1 MGTSGRPE
9 VRGPEVR
16 GPDAQGSDVQG
27 SDVQGSD
34 VQGSD
39 VQGSDVQRSVQRAR
53 HAASQAR
60 RAADARAQRDRLRE
74 TLAREMFARPV
85 RDYAH
90 RNAGRPVRVLR
101 AGFGASPEELG
112 LSQLRDRGYEIT
124 VATVDQAGPGA
135 PSPAPAGDVRLG
147 DLRAVPIVPRSFDIV
162 HCALLLDR
170 IRHVELVLDRFIAA
184 LRPGGFLMLRIR
196 DRDCAIGLLDRRLP
210 RPARRLLQ
218 ARLGV
223 RLEAGDAPAAGRSGP
238 RPLFPAVY
246 ERACSDDG
254 IQEYARMRGL
264 VITQR
269 ETARTWPDG
278 PDRLSRTVAAT
289 GRLIARLTRGRLT
302 DAHDEV
308 LYVIRKPEDH
318 FARIV

>member
-1 MGTSGRPE
+1 
-9 VRGPEVR
+9 
-16 GPDAQGSDVQG
+16 
-27 SDVQGSD
+27 
-34 VQGSD
+34 
-39 VQGSDVQRSVQRAR
+39 VQRAVQRAR

-60 RAADARAQRDRLRE
+60 RAADARAQRDKLRE
-74 TLAREMFARPV
+74 TLVREMFARPV

-101 AGFGASPEELG
+101 AGFGASPDELG

-124 VATVDQAGPGA
+124 VVTVDQAGPGA
-135 PSPAPAGDVRLG
+135 PAPPGDVMLG
-147 DLRAVPIVPRSFDIV
+147 DLRSVPITPRSFDIV

-170 IRHVELVLDRFIAA
+170 IRHVELVLDRLIAA

-196 DRDCAIGLLDRRLP
+196 DRESAIGLLDRRLP
-210 RPARRLLQ
+210 RPARRLLR
-218 ARLGV
+218 ARLDV
-223 RLEAGDAPAAGRSGP
+223 GDAPAAGRPGDPRPGDPGP
-238 RPLFPAVY
+238 DAGRRRGPLPLFPAVY
-246 ERACSDDG
+246 EKACSDRG

-269 ETARTWPDG
+269 ETAQTWPDG
-278 PDRLSRTVAAT
+278 PDRLARTVTAT
-289 GRLIARLTRGRLT
+289 CRLIGRLTRGRLT

-318 FARIV
+318 FARVV

>member
-1 MGTSGRPE
+1 M
-9 VRGPEVR
+9 
-16 GPDAQGSDVQG
+16 
-27 SDVQGSD
+27 
-34 VQGSD
+34 
-39 VQGSDVQRSVQRAR
+39 QRAR

-60 RAADARAQRDRLRE
+60 RAAEARAQRDRLRE
-74 TLAREMFARPV
+74 TLVREMFARPV

-101 AGFGASPEELG
+101 AGFGASPDELG

-124 VATVDQAGPGA
+124 VVTVDQGIPGA
-135 PSPAPAGDVRLG
+135 PVPAPAGDVMTG

-162 HCALLLDR
+162 HCALLLHR
-170 IRHVELVLDRFIAA
+170 IRHVELVLDRLVAA

-210 RPARRLLQ
+210 GPAQRLLR

-223 RLEAGDAPAAGRSGP
+223 GDAPAADRPGP
-238 RPLFPAVY
+238 PSSFPAVY
-246 ERACSDDG
+246 EKACSDRG

-269 ETARTWPDG
+269 EATRTWPDG
-278 PDRLSRTVAAT
+278 PGRLARTVTAT
-289 GRLIARLTRGRLT
+289 CRLIGRLTRGRLT

-318 FARIV
+318 FARVV

>member
-9 VRGPEVR
+9 VQ
-16 GPDAQGSDVQG
+16 DT
-27 SDVQGSD
+27 
-34 VQGSD
+34 
-39 VQGSDVQRSVQRAR
+39 DVQRAVQRAR

-124 VATVDQAGPGA
+124 VVTVDQAGPGA
-135 PSPAPAGDVRLG
+135 PASAPAGDVRLG
-147 DLRAVPIVPRSFDIV
+147 DLRAVPIPPRSFDIV

-218 ARLGV
+218 ARLEV
-223 RLEAGDAPAAGRSGP
+223 RLEGGDAPAPGRPGP

-289 GRLIARLTRGRLT
+289 CRLIARLTRGGLT

>member
-1 MGTSGRPE
+1 
-9 VRGPEVR
+9 
-16 GPDAQGSDVQG
+16 
-27 SDVQGSD
+27 
-34 VQGSD
+34 
-39 VQGSDVQRSVQRAR
+39 VQRAR

-124 VATVDQAGPGA
+124 VATVDQAGPGV
-135 PSPAPAGDVRLG
+135 PSPVPAGDVRLG
-147 DLRAVPIVPRSFDIV
+147 DLRAVPIPPRSFDIV

-223 RLEAGDAPAAGRSGP
+223 RLEAWLGVRLEAGDAPAAGRPGP

-246 ERACSDDG
+246 ERACSDAG

>member
-1 MGTSGRPE
+1 
-9 VRGPEVR
+9 
-16 GPDAQGSDVQG
+16 
-27 SDVQGSD
+27 
-34 VQGSD
+34 
-39 VQGSDVQRSVQRAR
+39 
-53 HAASQAR
+53 
-60 RAADARAQRDRLRE
+60 
-74 TLAREMFARPV
+74 
-85 RDYAH
+85 
-90 RNAGRPVRVLR
+90 VRVLR

-124 VATVDQAGPGA
+124 VVTVDQAGPGA
-135 PSPAPAGDVRLG
+135 PAPAPAGDVRLG
-147 DLRAVPIVPRSFDIV
+147 DLRAVPIPPRSFDIV

-218 ARLGV
+218 ARLEV
-223 RLEAGDAPAAGRSGP
+223 RLEGGDAPAPGRPGP

-269 ETARTWPDG
+269 ETARIWPDG
-278 PDRLSRTVAAT
+278 PDRLSRTVTAT
-289 GRLIARLTRGRLT
+289 CRLIARLTRGGLT

>member
-1 MGTSGRPE
+1 M
-9 VRGPEVR
+9 
-16 GPDAQGSDVQG
+16 
-27 SDVQGSD
+27 
-34 VQGSD
+34 
-39 VQGSDVQRSVQRAR
+39 QRSVQRAR
-53 HAASQAR
+53 QAASQAR
-60 RAADARAQRDRLRE
+60 RAADVRAQRDRLRE
-74 TLAREMFARPV
+74 TRAREMFARPV

-101 AGFGASPEELG
+101 AGFGASLDELG

-124 VATVDQAGPGA
+124 VVTVDQASPGGPA
-135 PSPAPAGDVRLG
+135 SALAGDIRIG
-147 DLRAVPIVPRSFDIV
+147 DLRAVPLLPRSFDIV

-170 IRHVELVLDRFIAA
+170 IRHVELVLDRLIAA

-218 ARLGV
+218 ARLD
-223 RLEAGDAPAAGRSGP
+223 AGDAPAAGRP
-238 RPLFPAVY
+238 ALRPLFRPLFPAVY
-246 ERACSDDG
+246 EQACSDHG

-278 PDRLSRTVAAT
+278 PDRLARTVTAAC
-289 GRLIARLTRGRLT
+289 RLIGRLTRGRLT

-308 LYVIRKPEDH
+308 LYVMRKPEDH
-318 FARIV
+318 FARVV

>member
-1 MGTSGRPE
+1 
-9 VRGPEVR
+9 
-16 GPDAQGSDVQG
+16 
-27 SDVQGSD
+27 
-34 VQGSD
+34 
-39 VQGSDVQRSVQRAR
+39 VQRSVQRAR

-60 RAADARAQRDRLRE
+60 QAADARAQRDRLRE
-74 TLAREMFARPV
+74 TLVLEMFARPV

-90 RNAGRPVRVLR
+90 RKAGRPVRVLR
-101 AGFGASPEELG
+101 AGFGASLDELG

-124 VATVDQAGPGA
+124 VVTVDQAGPGA
-135 PSPAPAGDVRLG
+135 PAPAPAGDVRLG
-147 DLRAVPIVPRSFDIV
+147 DLRAVPIPPRSFDIV

-170 IRHVELVLDRFIAA
+170 IRHVELVLDRLIAA

-210 RPARRLLQ
+210 RPARRLLR
-218 ARLGV
+218 ARLD
-223 RLEAGDAPAAGRSGP
+223 AGDVPAAGRPS
-238 RPLFPAVY
+238 FPAVY
-246 ERACSDDG
+246 EQACSDHG

-289 GRLIARLTRGRLT
+289 CRLIARLTRGGLT

>member
-1 MGTSGRPE
+1 
-9 VRGPEVR
+9 
-16 GPDAQGSDVQG
+16 VQG
-27 SDVQGSD
+27 REGKSAAQ
-34 VQGSD
+34 QPRAER
-39 VQGSDVQRSVQRAR
+39 SDVQRSVQRAR

-60 RAADARAQRDRLRE
+60 QAADARAQRDRLRE

-101 AGFGASPEELG
+101 AGFGASLDELG

-124 VATVDQAGPGA
+124 VVTVDQASPGA
-135 PSPAPAGDVRLG
+135 PALEPAPAPALAPAGDVRIG
-147 DLRAVPIVPRSFDIV
+147 DLRTVPIPPRSFDVV

-170 IRHVELVLDRFIAA
+170 IRHVELVLDRLIAA

-210 RPARRLLQ
+210 RPARRLLRT
-218 ARLGV
+218 RLDVGEV
-223 RLEAGDAPAAGRSGP
+223 PAAGRPGP

-246 ERACSDDG
+246 EQACSDYG

-278 PDRLSRTVAAT
+278 PDRLARTVTAT
-289 GRLIARLTRGRLT
+289 CRLIGRLTRGRLT
-302 DAHDEV
+302 DAHDEL

-318 FARIV
+318 FARVV

>member
-1 MGTSGRPE
+1 MSGRPGL
-9 VRGPEVR
+9 RGPEVR
-16 GPDAQGSDVQG
+16 GPDAQGSEARASEARG

-34 VQGSD
+34 ARSSD
-39 VQGSDVQRSVQRAR
+39 ARGSDVQRSVQRAR

-60 RAADARAQRDRLRE
+60 QAADARAQRDRLRE
-74 TLAREMFARPV
+74 TLARELFARPV
-85 RDYAH
+85 RDCAH

-101 AGFGASPEELG
+101 AGLGASPEELG

-124 VATVDQAGPGA
+124 VVTVDQAAPGA
-135 PSPAPAGDVRLG
+135 PAPAPAGDVRLG
-147 DLRAVPIVPRSFDIV
+147 DLRAVPIPPRSFDIV

-184 LRPGGFLMLRIR
+184 LRPGGYLMLRIR

-218 ARLGV
+218 ARL
-223 RLEAGDAPAAGRSGP
+223 AADDALATGRIAP
-238 RPLFPAVY
+238 RTLFPAVY
-246 ERACSDDG
+246 ERACSDTG

-269 ETARTWPDG
+269 ETTRTWPDG
-278 PDRLSRTVAAT
+278 PDRLSRTVAAA

-318 FARIV
+318 FARVV

>member
-9 VRGPEVR
+9 VRGPEV
-16 GPDAQGSDVQG
+16 PDGVQQPDGQRSDGQR
-27 SDVQGSD
+27 
-34 VQGSD
+34 
-39 VQGSDVQRSVQRAR
+39 SDVQRSVQRAR

-60 RAADARAQRDRLRE
+60 QAADARAQRDKLRE

-101 AGFGASPEELG
+101 AGFLASPDELG

-124 VATVDQAGPGA
+124 VVTVDQAGPGG
-135 PSPAPAGDVRLG
+135 PAPAAAGDVRLG
-147 DLRAVPIVPRSFDIV
+147 DLRSVPITPRAFDIV

-170 IRHVELVLDRFIAA
+170 IRHVELVLDRLIAA

-196 DRDCAIGLLDRRLP
+196 DRECAIGLLDRRLP
-210 RPARRLLQ
+210 RPARRLLR
-218 ARLGV
+218 ARLDV
-223 RLEAGDAPAAGRSGP
+223 GDAPAAGQAGDAWPDSG
-238 RPLFPAVY
+238 RRRGPLPSFPAVY
-246 ERACSDDG
+246 EKACSDRG

-269 ETARTWPDG
+269 ETAQTWPDG
-278 PDRLSRTVAAT
+278 PDRLARTVTAT
-289 GRLIARLTRGRLT
+289 CRLVGRLTRGRLT

-318 FARIV
+318 FARVV

>member
-9 VRGPEVR
+9 VRGPEVT
-16 GPDAQGSDVQG
+16 GPEGQEPDGKSVAQPSPA
-27 SDVQGSD
+27 
-34 VQGSD
+34 
-39 VQGSDVQRSVQRAR
+39 QGSDVQRSVQRAR

-74 TLAREMFARPV
+74 TLILEMFARPV

-101 AGFGASPEELG
+101 AGFGASPDELG

-124 VATVDQAGPGA
+124 VVTVDQASPEAPVPGA
-135 PSPAPAGDVRLG
+135 DVRIG
-147 DLRAVPIVPRSFDIV
+147 DLRTVPITPRSFDIV

-170 IRHVELVLDRFIAA
+170 IRHVELVLDRLIAA

-196 DRDCAIGLLDRRLP
+196 DRDCALGLLDRRLP
-210 RPARRLLQ
+210 RPARRLLR
-218 ARLGV
+218 ARLD
-223 RLEAGDAPAAGRSGP
+223 AGDVPAAGWPGP
-238 RPLFPAVY
+238 RPSFPAVY
-246 ERACSDDG
+246 ERACSDQG

-264 VITQR
+264 VVTQR
-269 ETARTWPDG
+269 ETVRTWPGG
-278 PDRLSRTVAAT
+278 PDRLARIVDAT
-289 GRLIARLTRGRLT
+289 CRLIARLTRGRLT

-318 FARIV
+318 FARVV